1 LGVGAVEAIQ
11 MGYVE
16 PWLGGLAIG
25 ILLLS
30 SILNALYY
38 LPIIIQG
45 WFHSPQEEHLN
56 GNPPLPRY
64 KTPYTVTIT
73 MIALAV
79 LILAL
84 GIYPGPIINIC
95 RDIIQSVTPLNSCPV
110 LFK

>member
-1 LGVGAVEAIQ
+1 

-45 WFHSPQEEHLN
+45 WFHSPQENEDEDHPFN
-56 GNPPLPRY
+56 EKPPLPRY
-64 KTPYTVTIT
+64 KTPYTVIIT
-73 MIALAV
+73 MVALVV
-79 LILAL
+79 LILAF

-95 RDIIQSVTPLNSCPV
+95 RDVIQSVTPLNSCPV
-110 LFK
+110 LF